1 MSLLK
6 TLLPLLDPFSCP
18 SDLRLFSKL
27 TPTSRKRKN
36 RATGSRIE
44 KLQSYN
50 EIKDVAQELMG
61 LVAENRGVMV
71 GRLYEDQEFGVSAE
85 D

>member
-1 MSLLK
+1 MLSPPPLRLL
-6 TLLPLLDPFSCP
+6 TPFSLNP
-18 SDLRLFSKL
+18 HSRSRLTS
-27 TPTSRKRKN
+27 TSRKRKA
-36 RATGSRIE
+36 RAPGTRIE

-71 GRLYEDQEFGVSAE
+71 GRLYEDAEFGVSAE